1 LYGYS
6 LESIGFLLKV
16 EMTHATFRFFMRTAG
31 MSEAKILLAHGSGG
45 KLSHDLVSEIFL
57 PRFSNPFLD
66 PLDDSARITNQE
78 GPIAFTT
85 DAYVIHP
92 LFFPGGDIGKLAV
105 CGTVND
111 LSMVGALPSYLSL
124 SLIIEEGLPVDVLER
139 IMSSVRHAAE
149 EAGISIVTGDTK
161 VVEHGAAD
169 RLFITTSGIGWIR
182 KGVHLSAHHARPG
195 DKVLLSGFLGDHEIA
210 VLSQREGFEFEGH
223 LKSDCAPLNTLAG
236 NMLEVCLSI
245 RCLRDPTRGGLAA
258 TLNEIASRSRVGI
271 VLEEERIP
279 VRESV
284 RGTCEL
290 LGLDP
295 LYLANEGKLIAIC
308 PAQEAEKILDTM
320 RAHPLGKHAEIIG
333 RVTAENPGRVTLHTL
348 IGGHR
353 VVDMLSGAQYP
364 RIC

>member
-1 LYGYS
+1 
-6 LESIGFLLKV
+6 
-16 EMTHATFRFFMRTAG
+16 
-31 MSEAKILLAHGSGG
+31 MSEGKILLAHGSGG
-45 KLSHDLVSEIFL
+45 KLSHDLVSEILL
-57 PRFSNPFLD
+57 PLFSNPFLE

-78 GPIAFTT
+78 GLLAFTT
-85 DAYVIHP
+85 DSYVINP

-111 LSMVGALPSYLSL
+111 LSMVGAVPSYLSL
-124 SLIIEEGLPVDVLER
+124 SLIIEEGFSIELLKR
-139 IMSSVRHAAE
+139 IMSSVRDAAG
-149 EAGISIVTGDTK
+149 EASIGIVTGDTK

-169 RLFITTSGIGWIR
+169 QLFITTSGIGWIR
-182 KGVHLSAHHARPG
+182 KGVHLSGLHARPD
-195 DKVLLSGFLGDHEIA
+195 DKVLVSGFLGDHEIA
-210 VLSQREGFEFEGH
+210 VLSQREGFGFQGD
-223 LKSDCAPLNTLAG
+223 LRSDCAPLNGLVG
-236 NMLEVCLSI
+236 RMLQVCSSI
-245 RCLRDPTRGGLAA
+245 RCLRDPTRGGLAT

-271 VLEEERIP
+271 ALEEAKIP
-279 VRESV
+279 VREAV

-308 PAQEAEKILDTM
+308 PPQEAQNILEAM

-333 RVTAENPGRVTLHTL
+333 QVTEENPNRVTLQTV

-353 VVDMLSGAQYP
+353 VLDMLTGAQYP